1 MLRLRKALLLTG
13 LLFSPA
19 AVFAQ
24 AAPGKVVVDL
34 DKPASSGLPSVPAL
48 PDVIP
53 NTPLPAGPAEN
64 VDQGYFMGGGPDHR
78 FLPDDYLFPDFAW
91 LKRDRY
97 YRWDGRLRLDLDY
110 LSMSTTTSPGI
121 SDDRLEGV
129 RLGFLLWLDKDQ
141 RIGIQ
146 GNLFGSVNN
155 LDDISDISDVAGDV
169 IDGITSINSVLGGRS
184 SLGPSGVFNAELLGR
199 GLLLRSDNFRLDAL
213 LGVRTFGFGSGL
225 VSRDVTAGGIPV
237 ATLAAAGLNPT
248 LAAAGLNPSVTT
260 QVINLSPTLTVPFV
274 DFSGRA
280 VSSFWIGGEAGIAAE
295 YWFGRIWVEGAAKLG
310 YGQALGVGRVE
321 TFVLN
326 PGAATANRTSID
338 IDSNKS
344 TFLNELGIGTGFMI
358 SRHFAIRANYSYT
371 RIGNMFQNDAVPGFR
386 SYNLHT
392 VGLGL
397 TARF

>member
-24 AAPGKVVVDL
+24 TAPGKVVVDL
-34 DKPASSGLPSVPAL
+34 DKPASSLPSVPAL

-53 NTPLPAGPAEN
+53 NTPLPSAPAEN
-64 VDQGYFMGGGPDHR
+64 VNQGYFIGGGPDHR

-110 LSMSTTTSPGI
+110 LSMSATTSPGI
-121 SDDRLEGV
+121 TDDRLEGA

-146 GNLFGSVNN
+146 GNLFGSVSN
-155 LDDISDISDVAGDV
+155 LDDITDLTDINGDV
-169 IDGITSINSVLGGRS
+169 IDGVTSIDTILGNRS
-184 SLGPSGVFNAELLGR
+184 NLGPSGLFNAELLGR
-199 GLLLRSDNFRLDAL
+199 GLLFRSDNFRLDAL
-213 LGVRTFGFGSGL
+213 LGVRTLSFATAL
-225 VSRDVTAGGIPV
+225 ISRDVTATTVPV
-237 ATLAAAGLNPT
+237 PT
-248 LAAAGLNPSVTT
+248 LNAAGLNPSVTNRL
-260 QVINLSPTLTVPFV
+260 INLGPSTVPFV
-274 DFSGRA
+274 NFSGRA
-280 VSSFWIGGEAGIAAE
+280 VSSTWVGGEAGLAAE
-295 YWFGRIWVEGAAKLG
+295 YWFGRIWIEGAAKLG

-321 TFVLN
+321 TFIIN

-338 IDSNKS
+338 IDDNKS

-358 SRHFAIRANYSYT
+358 TRHLAIRANYSYT
-371 RIGNMFQNDAVPGFR
+371 RIGNMLQNDAVPSFR

-392 VGLGL
+392 VGIGL

>member
-34 DKPASSGLPSVPAL
+34 DKPASGLPSVPAL

-78 FLPDDYLFPDFAW
+78 FLPDNYLFPDFAW

-110 LSMSTTTSPGI
+110 LSMSTTSSPGI

-141 RIGIQ
+141 RIGLQ

-155 LDDISDISDVAGDV
+155 LDDISDLRDINGDV
-169 IDGITSINSVLGGRS
+169 LDGISSINSVLGGRS
-184 SLGPSGVFNAELLGR
+184 SLGPAGVFNAELLGR

-213 LGVRTFGFGSGL
+213 LGVRTFGFGSAL
-225 VSRDVTAGGIPV
+225 VTRDVTAGGIPV
-237 ATLAAAGLNPT
+237 ATLAAAGLNP
-248 LAAAGLNPSVTT
+248 SVTS
-260 QVINLSPTLTVPFV
+260 QVINLSPTSTVPFA

-310 YGQALGVGRVE
+310 YGQAQGVGRVE
-321 TFVLN
+321 TFILN
-326 PGAATANRTSID
+326 PGTPTANRTAID
-338 IDSNKS
+338 IDDNKT

-358 SRHFAIRANYSYT
+358 TRHLAIRANYSYT